1 MANALTKET
10 AAQLYLT
17 ATIMAFLRE
26 GGLNALGQK
35 TGDYIKFVLA
45 ERGVDTNEF
54 EDRLH
59 ESLEDASAM
68 FPRFVKDKEDRKRAK
83 RS

>member
-1 MANALTKET
+1 MANALTKEE

-17 ATIMAFLRE
+17 ATIMAFFRE
-26 GGLNALGQK
+26 GGLSALGQK

-45 ERGVDTNEF
+45 ERGVDVNEF

-59 ESLEDASAM
+59 ESLEDASEM